1 MTSMPRIG
9 TSAAESSWPNVR
21 WDHSADIEARPLRI
35 INEIRG
41 DGQEA
46 DYIRSLI
53 TNRTLAWT
61 AEVRCPSTAFS
72 HTSWACDPE
81 MTVDLAELND
91 SVLNRDR
98 FLVCGLVA
106 AETFTMDTKGT
117 LPIYQPTVEVAA
129 GSWLCSQSLVYEI
142 GSPIHSLLVWKV
154 NNDLEEGRLSVRSVG
169 PLRYEALAR
178 RDLFDEI
185 VEYRRQDIWVA
196 ALIAALSDLHEEA
209 RKSEEEM
216 EEDNEHQPSDALA
229 YFRRYDIPRG
239 DLFNAAEAATMLAP
253 FDITPRE
260 ISDYEDD
267 QQ

>member
-1 MTSMPRIG
+1 MPRIG

-98 FLVCGLVA
+98 FLCVA
-106 AETFTMDTKGT
+106 WLQLRH
-117 LPIYQPTVEVAA
+117 LPWIRRVHCR
-129 GSWLCSQSLVYEI
+129 SI
-142 GSPIHSLLVWKV
+142 SP
-154 NNDLEEGRLSVRSVG
+154 RL
-169 PLRYEALAR
+169 
-178 RDLFDEI
+178 
-185 VEYRRQDIWVA
+185 
-196 ALIAALSDLHEEA
+196 
-209 RKSEEEM
+209 K
-216 EEDNEHQPSDALA
+216 
-229 YFRRYDIPRG
+229 
-239 DLFNAAEAATMLAP
+239 
-253 FDITPRE
+253 
-260 ISDYEDD
+260 
-267 QQ
+267 